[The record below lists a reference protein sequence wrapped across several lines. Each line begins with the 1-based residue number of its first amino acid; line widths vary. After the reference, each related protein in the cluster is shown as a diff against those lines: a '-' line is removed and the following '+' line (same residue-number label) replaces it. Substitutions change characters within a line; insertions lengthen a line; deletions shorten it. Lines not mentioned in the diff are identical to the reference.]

1 MPSAPPA
8 APPPR
13 LVLVAA
19 AALLD
24 TRGRVLLARRPPGKP
39 LAGLWEFPGGKV
51 EPSDASPE
59 AALAR
64 ELREELGV
72 EVAAGD
78 LFPLAFASHA
88 YGGGAST
95 ASDGAESNADGG
107 DGTSGGVPAT
117 KQAPFHLLM
126 PLWGCRRWAGAP
138 AALEGQELAWAAAV
152 ELDGFAMPP
161 ADAPLL
167 PAVRAAMAAAAAAGG
182 AEAAAAA
189 DQGR

>member
-1 MPSAPPA
+1 MPPAPLA

-24 TRGRVLLARRPPGKP
+24 ARGRVLLARRPPGKP

-59 AALAR
+59 SALAR
-64 ELREELGV
+64 ELQEELGIT
-72 EVAAGD
+72 VAPGD

-88 YGGGAST
+88 YGDSSA
-95 ASDGAESNADGG
+95 AD
-107 DGTSGGVPAT
+107 
-117 KQAPFHLLM
+117 FHLLM
-126 PLWGCRRWAGAP
+126 PLWGLRRWAGAP
-138 AALEGQELAWAAAV
+138 AALEGQELAWVSAS

-182 AEAAAAA
+182 AEAAA